1 MAVAMRNPAKRKVS
15 SMSESTGESAD
26 AADSDAPLAPTPD
39 ELPVLG
45 SALAFSRDPYAMYER
60 FRETGDVVRFSMAN
74 YDMATVLHPDHV
86 EQVLVDDFAQ
96 FRKPTGMADLSVLAD
111 GLLLTDGDRWRAQ
124 RSLLQPMFFRERVEA
139 YADTMSEFAAAG
151 ADDWVDQD
159 DVDVEEAMS
168 AYTLRV
174 LGKTLLGVETDSQR
188 DAVRAGA
195 EAIRARSAENPVA
208 VQIPAWLPTP
218 SNRRF
223 RHGIDQF
230 QRAVDDLV
238 AARRQERG
246 DREDLLSLLLDAE
259 YDDGSSPDEDEI
271 RSQLTTFLFAGH
283 ETSATALTWLVY
295 ELGRKP
301 AVAARLHDEVD
312 DVLDDRRATLADL
325 PELEYTEQVVREAL
339 RRYPPATAIFR
350 ETREDVEIGGYRI
363 PEGTFLT
370 VPQFVVHR
378 DERWWDDPETF
389 DPTRWAGIDDPPGDR
404 PDYSYFP
411 FGGGPRHCIGMRF
424 ALLELKLALATFAAR
439 FEVRHDHDDVGLD
452 LAATYQPDETIRAT
466 FRPR

>member
-1 MAVAMRNPAKRKVS
+1 MAVATRNPSKREAGN
-15 SMSESTGESAD
+15 MSESTGEPAD
-26 AADSDAPLAPTPD
+26 DAPLAPRPN

-45 SALAFSRDPYAMYER
+45 SALAFSRNPYGMYQR

-74 YDMATVLHPDHV
+74 YDMATVLHPEYV

-96 FRKPTGMADLSVLAD
+96 FRKPQGMADLSVLAD
-111 GLLLTDGDRWRAQ
+111 GLLLTDGERWRAQ
-124 RSLLQPMFFRERVEA
+124 RTLLQPMFFRERVEA
-139 YADTMSEFAAAG
+139 YADTMGEFAAAA
-151 ADDWVDQD
+151 ADEWVDRGEL
-159 DVDVEEAMS
+159 DVTEAMS
-168 AYTLRV
+168 AFTLRV
-174 LGKTLLGVETDSQR
+174 LGKTLLGVETDSHR

-208 VQIPAWLPTP
+208 VQIPEWVPTP

-223 RHGIDQF
+223 RRDVDTF
-230 QRAVDDLV
+230 EAAVEDLI
-238 AARRQERG
+238 AERRREAG

-259 YDDGSSPDEDEI
+259 YEDGTSPDEDEI
-271 RSQLTTFLFAGH
+271 RSQLMTFLFAGH
-283 ETSATALTWLVY
+283 ETSAVALTWLVY

-301 AVAARLHDEVD
+301 DVAARLRAEVD

-325 PELEYTEQVVREAL
+325 PELDYTEQVVREGL

-350 ETREDVEIGGYRI
+350 ETREDVEVGGYRI
-363 PEGTFLT
+363 PEETFVT

-378 DERWWDDPETF
+378 DERWWDDPERF
-389 DPTRWAGIDDPPGDR
+389 DPARWADIDDPPGDR

-452 LAATYQPDETIRAT
+452 LAATYQPDEPIRAEFVT
-466 FRPR
+466 R